1 MLTQL
6 QGQIERITYVNQE
19 NGFTIAK
26 MRVRGRRQLATVVGN
41 LASPT
46 PGEVLSMRG
55 EWVKHPRFGEQFK
68 VSHFE
73 SQAPSSIYGIQKYLG
88 SGLIRGIG
96 PVMAQRIVE
105 KFGKDTLDMIENKPE
120 KLFQV
125 PGVGE
130 KRIEMIKVAWDEQR
144 DIREVMLFLQSQG
157 VSSGYATKIFKQYG
171 SQSVTV
177 VQENPYRLALD
188 IFGIGFIIA
197 DSIAE
202 KLGFSKDSEL
212 RAEAG
217 ILYVLNKLT
226 EDGHIFYPYES
237 LLEKCQ
243 SILDS
248 NRKVI
253 VKAFASVV
261 EEKRIV
267 IEDINQ
273 EGTGLKPNQKEVYPA
288 NLHHCEVGIAH
299 NLRVL
304 TSTAKSIRKIDI
316 RKAIDWVQE
325 QLAITLAG
333 RQIQAVSSA
342 LEDKVMVITGG
353 PGTGKTTII
362 NAILKI
368 FEKLPVHILLAAPTG
383 RAAKRM
389 REATGHQAKTIH
401 RMLKYSVQK
410 GGFQKNE
417 NNPLKCDLLI
427 VDEASMIDSVLMHH
441 ILKAVPPQATFVMV
455 GDINQLPSVG
465 PGNVLKDII
474 ASGAV
479 PVVEL
484 TEIFRQAQESS
495 IVVNAHRINRGLLP
509 KLEPAVQQLEDFYLL
524 EQEDPEEVLRIVLEL
539 IKERIPKRFGL
550 DSLNDIQVLTPMHR
564 GTVGSE
570 NLNLELQNA
579 LNPRPDGITRGGR
592 SFRVNDK
599 VMQTKNN
606 YEKGIFNGD
615 IGRITRINPESQQ
628 THIYFDNRE
637 VVCEYS
643 ELDEI
648 VLAYAISVHKS
659 QGSEYPAVVIP
670 ILMQHYL
677 LLQRNLI
684 YTAITRAKTLVVMVG
699 TKKALSTGIKN
710 DKTRK
715 RYTSLQRRLAG

>member
-1 MLTQL
+1 MVTQL
-6 QGQIERITYVNQE
+6 QGQIEWITYVNEE

-26 MRVRGRRQLATVVGN
+26 VRIQGRRQLATVVGN
-41 LASPT
+41 MVSPT
-46 PGEVLSMRG
+46 PGEILNMRG
-55 EWVKHPRFGEQFK
+55 EWVKHPRYGEQFK

-96 PVMAQRIVE
+96 PVMAERIVE
-105 KFGKDTLDMIENKPE
+105 KFGEDTLDMIENNPE

-125 PGVGE
+125 AGVGK
-130 KRIEMIKVAWDEQR
+130 KRIELIEVAWEEQR
-144 DIREVMLFLQSQG
+144 DIREVMLFLQSHG

-171 SQSVTV
+171 GQSIAV

-217 ILYVLNKLT
+217 TLYVLNSLT
-226 EDGHIFYPYES
+226 EEGHIYYPYES
-237 LLEKCQ
+237 LVEKCQ
-243 SILDS
+243 STLDV
-248 NRKVI
+248 NRDVI
-253 VKAFASVV
+253 VKALATVSM
-261 EEKRIV
+261 EKRIV
-267 IEDINQ
+267 IEDSSEEID
-273 EGTGLKPNQKEVYPA
+273 EFKPNQKEVYPA
-288 NLHHCEVGIAH
+288 TLHHCEVGIAQ
-299 NLRVL
+299 NLKLL
-304 TSTAKSIRKIDI
+304 TSTAKAVRKIDTP
-316 RKAIDWVQE
+316 KAIGWVQT

-368 FEKLPVHILLAAPTG
+368 FGKLPVQVMMAAPTG
-383 RAAKRM
+383 RAAKKM
-389 REATGHQAKTIH
+389 HEATGHQAKTIH
-401 RMLKYSVQK
+401 RMLEYSIQK
-410 GGFQKNE
+410 GGFQRNE
-417 NNPLKCDLLI
+417 SNPLKCDLLI

-441 ILKAVPPQATFVMV
+441 LLKAVPPRATLVLV

-465 PGNVLKDII
+465 PGNVLRDII
-474 ASGAV
+474 ASGSV

-509 KLEPAVQQLEDFYLL
+509 KHGKRLLEDFYLL
-524 EQEDPEEVLRIVLEL
+524 EQEDPEEVLRIIMEL
-539 IKERIPKRFGL
+539 IQERIPKRFGF
-550 DSLNDIQVLTPMHR
+550 DPLNDIQVLTPMHR
-564 GTVGSE
+564 GTVGAE
-570 NLNLELQNA
+570 NLNIELQSA
-579 LNPRPDGITRGGR
+579 LNPGSDEITRGGR
-592 SFRVNDK
+592 TFRINDK
-599 VMQTKNN
+599 VMQIKNN
-606 YEKGIFNGD
+606 YEKGVFNGD
-615 IGRITRINPESQQ
+615 IGRITKINPESQQ
-628 THIYFDNRE
+628 VFISFDNRN

-659 QGSEYPAVVIP
+659 QGSEYPAVIIP

-684 YTAITRAKTLVVMVG
+684 YTAITRARKLVVMVG
-699 TKKALSTGIKN
+699 TQKALSTGVKN
-710 DKTRK
+710 DKTRR
-715 RYTSLQRRLAG
+715 RYTSLRRRLS

>member
-1 MLTQL
+1 MVTQL
-6 QGQIERITYVNQE
+6 QGQIERIIYVNEE

-26 MRVRGRRQLATVVGN
+26 VRIQGRRQLATVVGN
-41 LASPT
+41 MVSPT
-46 PGEVLSMRG
+46 PGEILNMRG
-55 EWVKHPRFGEQFK
+55 EWVKHPRYGEQFK

-96 PVMAQRIVE
+96 PVMAERIVE
-105 KFGKDTLDMIENKPE
+105 KFGEDTLDMIENNPE

-125 PGVGE
+125 AGVGK
-130 KRIEMIKVAWDEQR
+130 KRIELIKVAWEEQR
-144 DIREVMLFLQSQG
+144 DIREVMLFLQSHG

-171 SQSVTV
+171 GQSIAV

-217 ILYVLNKLT
+217 TLYVLNSLT
-226 EDGHIFYPYES
+226 EEGHIYYPYES
-237 LLEKCQ
+237 LVEKCQ
-243 SILDS
+243 STLDV
-248 NRKVI
+248 NRDVI
-253 VKAFASVV
+253 VKALATVSM
-261 EEKRIV
+261 EKRIV
-267 IEDINQ
+267 IEDSSEEID
-273 EGTGLKPNQKEVYPA
+273 EFKPNQKEVYPA
-288 NLHHCEVGIAH
+288 TLHHCEVGIAQ
-299 NLRVL
+299 NLKLL
-304 TSTAKSIRKIDI
+304 TSTAKAVRKIDTP
-316 RKAIDWVQE
+316 KAIGWVQT

-362 NAILKI
+362 NAILKV
-368 FEKLPVHILLAAPTG
+368 FGKLPVQVMMAAPTG
-383 RAAKRM
+383 RAAKKM
-389 REATGHQAKTIH
+389 HEATGHQAKTIH
-401 RMLKYSVQK
+401 RMLEYSIQK
-410 GGFQKNE
+410 GGFQRNE
-417 NNPLKCDLLI
+417 SNPLKCDLLI

-441 ILKAVPPQATFVMV
+441 LLKAVPPRATLVLV

-465 PGNVLKDII
+465 PGNVLRDII
-474 ASGAV
+474 ASGSV

-509 KLEPAVQQLEDFYLL
+509 KHGKRLLEDFYLL
-524 EQEDPEEVLRIVLEL
+524 EQEDPEEVLRIIMEL
-539 IKERIPKRFGL
+539 IQERIPKRFGF
-550 DSLNDIQVLTPMHR
+550 DPLNDIQVLTPMHR
-564 GTVGSE
+564 GTVGAE
-570 NLNLELQNA
+570 NLNIELQSA
-579 LNPRPDGITRGGR
+579 LNPGSDEITRGGR
-592 SFRVNDK
+592 TFRINDK
-599 VMQTKNN
+599 VMQIKNN
-606 YEKGIFNGD
+606 YEKGVFNGD
-615 IGRITRINPESQQ
+615 IGRITKINPESQQ
-628 THIYFDNRE
+628 VFISFDNRN

-659 QGSEYPAVVIP
+659 QGSEYPAVIIP

-684 YTAITRAKTLVVMVG
+684 YTAITRARKLVVMVG
-699 TKKALSTGIKN
+699 TQKALSTGVKN
-710 DKTRK
+710 DKTRR
-715 RYTSLQRRLAG
+715 RYTSLRRRLS